1 MEFALATIHNQSS
14 LQLYELCHNDT
25 ILVQW
30 SAAMKEKKHSLT
42 LRLDDVEKEKL
53 EKLAEASG
61 LSLAATM
68 RQLIRNAK
76 VKNNI

>member
-1 MEFALATIHNQSS
+1 MN
-14 LQLYELCHNDT
+14 
-25 ILVQW
+25 
-30 SAAMKEKKHSLT
+30 EKKHSLT

-76 VKNNI
+76 VKPSS

>member
-1 MEFALATIHNQSS
+1 MIPYWQETRWAWYGVVMN
-14 LQLYELCHNDT
+14 
-25 ILVQW
+25 
-30 SAAMKEKKHSLT
+30 EKKHSLT
-42 LRLDDVEKEKL
+42 LRLDDIEKEKL

-76 VKNNI
+76 LKP